1 MATQWEYEQGT
12 SQIYTV
18 VTRLT
23 CFIYWHF
30 ITIGLYPV
38 TEKLRENINSITLY
52 RYEFERT
59 LTNLCDPTRRHALL
73 TK

>member
-1 MATQWEYEQGT
+1 MQTQREYEEGT

-23 CFIYWHF
+23 CFICQHF
-30 ITIGLYPV
+30 IITALYPV
-38 TEKLRENINSITLY
+38 TVKLRDNIDSITLY
-52 RYEFERT
+52 LYEFERT
-59 LTNLCDPTRRHALL
+59 LTNLCDPTTGHALV